1 MPGVETMW
9 TKVALGLSGPCS
21 LHLGTILEQS
31 LQFRLIAK

>member
-9 TKVALGLSGPCS
+9 TKVVLALSSPCH

-31 LQFRLIAK
+31 LKFRLIAK